1 MAWHIAKRLGAAL
14 VVMVVVSLLT
24 FLVTRVLF
32 PDPVQS
38 ILGGQGSSATPEQLH
53 RLTHELGLDKPLFVQ
68 YFDWIGGTLHGD
80 LGRSFRTP
88 VGVGG
93 AIWDRL
99 PVTIELMVLS
109 LLVALVLG
117 TLLGVLAALFRGR
130 WVDTVASALSVLALS
145 LPNFFLGI
153 LLVYWFAL
161 KFRLLPSSGY
171 VPFLDDPLG
180 NLKLMILPAL
190 TLSMAYVGTFARYV
204 RTLMLGVLS
213 EDYVLRAHASGLEP
227 RRVVVRH
234 AMKNTAI
241 PMVTVVGLNAAG
253 LVGGAVVTESV
264 FSLPGLGTLL
274 TTSIL
279 GKDFPML
286 QGLILVI
293 TIGVVVLNLLID
305 LVYGA
310 LDPRIKVS

>member
-1 MAWHIAKRLGAAL
+1 MAWHITKRLGSAV
-14 VVMVVVSLLT
+14 VVMIVVSLLT
-24 FLVTRVLF
+24 FTVTRVLF
-32 PDPVQS
+32 PDPVQT
-38 ILGGQGSSATPEQLH
+38 IMGGQGSTATPEQMH
-53 RLTHELGLDKPLFVQ
+53 QLTHQLGLDKSLSAQ
-68 YFDWIGGTLHGD
+68 YVDWIGGLFHGD
-80 LGRSFRTP
+80 LGRSFRMP
-88 VGVGG
+88 VSVSQ
-93 AIWDRL
+93 AIWQRL

-109 LLVALVLG
+109 LGIALVIG
-117 TLLGVLAALFRGR
+117 MLLGVVAALCRGR
-130 WVDTVASALSVLALS
+130 WIDTLSSGISVLALS

-161 KFRLLPSSGY
+161 KLRVLPSSGY
-171 VPFLDDPLG
+171 VPFSEDPLE
-180 NLKLMILPAL
+180 NLRLMVLPAL
-190 TLSMAYVGTFARYV
+190 TLSMAYVGTFARYA
-204 RTLMLGVLS
+204 RALMLAVLS
-213 EDYVLRAHASGLEP
+213 EEYVLRAHASGLNP

-253 LVGGAVVTESV
+253 LVGGAVVTESI

-305 LVYGA
+305 LIYGA
-310 LDPRIKVS
+310 LDPRVKVS